1 MTLTLKKPALACALS
16 ALLLATAPQAWAHD
30 NATLDSI
37 KSHNGGQVRAAGEFH
52 LELLLA
58 PPGASAGA
66 AKVVVWVTD
75 HAGTPSAI
83 AGATGVAT
91 ILSGSKKT
99 VVKLAPQ
106 GGRMVGE
113 GSYVSAS
120 DTKVIVNLTLPG
132 QPAVSARFTPG
143 SSGSGH
149 AH

>member
-1 MTLTLKKPALACALS
+1 MALTLKTPTLACALS
-16 ALLLATAPQAWAHD
+16 AWLLATAPAAWAHD

-37 KSHNGGQVRAAGEFH
+37 KSHNGGQVRAAGEYH

-58 PPGASAGA
+58 PPGTSAGA
-66 AKVVVWVTD
+66 AQVVVLVTD
-75 HAGTPSAI
+75 HAGIKSAI
-83 AGATGVAT
+83 AGATGSAT

-113 GSYVSAS
+113 GSYVSAP

-132 QPAVSARFTPG
+132 HPTVAARFTPG
-143 SSGSGH
+143 SSGQ
-149 AH
+149 AR